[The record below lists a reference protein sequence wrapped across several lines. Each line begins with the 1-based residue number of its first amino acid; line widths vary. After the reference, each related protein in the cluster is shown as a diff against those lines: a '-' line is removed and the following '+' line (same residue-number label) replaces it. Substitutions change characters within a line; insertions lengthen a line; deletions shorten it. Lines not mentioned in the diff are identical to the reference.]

1 MMDLYLYYSMTRWS
15 NGIIVAT
22 NDLRL
27 FRMPRS
33 RFCSVTVKVF
43 GSYDTMLPSQLR
55 YTATLVRRQSHGQMY
70 FRN

>member
-27 FRMPRS
+27 FRMPKVAILQCHDASITTAVHSNTRPSPVS
-33 RFCSVTVKVF
+33 RTKQN
-43 GSYDTMLPSQLR
+43 L
-55 YTATLVRRQSHGQMY
+55 Y
-70 FRN
+70 FRK